1 MSDAIQRASGSI
13 KRIGALFYAHNLE
26 DLFPQRVGHSL
37 RSGA

>member
-1 MSDAIQRASGSI
+1 MSGSM
-13 KRIGALFYAHNLE
+13 KRIGALFHAHNLE